1 MKNKLVAKVLGNKF
15 LSTVLGEFG
24 RFYIEHESAILTTG
38 TIGFGWAAVALAMK
52 NATKIHYI
60 LEDYKAASLN
70 CNTKEERNRLCV
82 VTLKAILPLA
92 APIIIFEGLA
102 TAFAISSKKRTDKI
116 EFKLAE
122 TAGALSIT
130 QAALTQYQNFAK
142 DAEEALG
149 EERVHEIQKEI
160 DEKTVYEA
168 SSSPV
173 NTKQSDGD
181 KLVYEPIT
189 GQLFWSTPDRINLA
203 WEKYKT
209 EVMTS
214 EKHFV
219 PVSEVFFDRMG
230 VDSRTMS
237 AEVFGYYNEDA
248 AHMSD
253 KIYLDST
260 TVMVNGEETAV
271 LKMNYYPAVRL
282 VTDEVFD

>member
-1 MKNKLVAKVLGNKF
+1 MKNFLAPVMQNKVVNAVTSNIGK
-15 LSTVLGEFG
+15 
-24 RFYIEHESAILTTG
+24 FYIAHESAILTGG
-38 TIGFGWAAVALAMK
+38 TIGFSIATTAVTYQ
-52 NATKIHYI
+52 NSDKIHYI
-60 LEDYKAASLN
+60 LREAAKMLDVCENDDQKKQVYTS
-70 CNTKEERNRLCV
+70 
-82 VTLKAILPLA
+82 TLKQLAPLVTPILVFQA
-92 APIIIFEGLA
+92 ATIGCA
-102 TAFAISSKKRTDKI
+102 VFAKKQSDKRI
-116 EFKLAE
+116 AE
-122 TAGALSIT
+122 LAGALT
-130 QAALTQYQNFAK
+130 VAQQAVSYYQTFQK
-142 DAEEALG
+142 EAEEALG
-149 EERVHEIQKEI
+149 EKRIHEIQKEI
-160 DEKTVYEA
+160 DGKTVYEA

-214 EKHFV
+214 EQHFV

-271 LKMNYYPAVRL
+271 LKMNYYPTVRL